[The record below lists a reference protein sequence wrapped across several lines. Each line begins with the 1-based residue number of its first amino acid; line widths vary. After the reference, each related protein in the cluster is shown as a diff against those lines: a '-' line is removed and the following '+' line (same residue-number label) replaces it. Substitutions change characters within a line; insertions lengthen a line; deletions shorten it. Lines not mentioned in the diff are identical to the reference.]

1 MTAIN
6 PARLKI
12 QCADLSKMAV
22 DPDRFVSGLHDL
34 LTFYAARI
42 RQTELTKTPLTLQ
55 SYQVPPPV
63 LRRLQTELEEHL
75 SENPEIGYPLADRL
89 WKEDWVEFRK
99 LAITTIGGLPTD
111 QPERILN
118 RLNNWLTS
126 CTSDD
131 IRQQVISG
139 GFRRLT
145 TEKPAAI
152 RKFLS
157 ELIASQEK
165 SNHQAALYG
174 LTYLVHDPDFEDLP
188 TVFNLLE
195 EILLTDETGLV
206 KEIIALIRQLRKRSE
221 EETVFFL
228 TRQLAKAAKPRIFRI
243 VRGAADL
250 FSQENS
256 RNLRVALNN
265 YS

>member
-12 QCADLSKMAV
+12 QCDDLSKIAA

-63 LRRLQTELEEHL
+63 LRRLNTELNEHL
-75 SENPEIGYPLADRL
+75 IDNPEIGYPLADRL

-99 LAITTIGGLPTD
+99 LAITIIGGLPTE
-111 QPERILN
+111 QPERILK
-118 RLNNWLTS
+118 RLKNWLNS
-126 CTSDD
+126 CTSED
-131 IRQQVISG
+131 IRQEIISRG
-139 GFRRLT
+139 LRRLT
-145 TEKPAAI
+145 PEKPVAI
-152 RKFLS
+152 RNFLS
-157 ELIASQEK
+157 ELIASQK
-165 SNHQAALYG
+165 KRDHQAALYG

-188 TVFNLLE
+188 TIFSLLE
-195 EILLTDETGLV
+195 EILLTEETSLV
-206 KEIIALIRQLRKRSE
+206 KELIALFKQLGKRSE
-221 EETVFFL
+221 DETVYFL
-228 TRQLAKAAKPRIFRI
+228 THQLAKASKPRIFRI
-243 VRGAADL
+243 VRGSVDL
-250 FSQENS
+250 FSKENG
-256 RNLRVALNN
+256 RRLREALSS